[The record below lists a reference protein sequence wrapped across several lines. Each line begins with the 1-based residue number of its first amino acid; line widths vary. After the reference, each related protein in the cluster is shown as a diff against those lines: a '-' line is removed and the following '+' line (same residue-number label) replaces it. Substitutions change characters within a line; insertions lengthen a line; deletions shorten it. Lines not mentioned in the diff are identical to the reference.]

1 MSEIDVLLARY
12 RTLVRLTWPTTLSG
26 AERVWFVIYT
36 PAQERRL
43 RLRIAD
49 FGVATHE
56 AGHGWRTV
64 DLTDAFARWLAA
76 HEFRDAYF
84 AAPEYLEAILP
95 EFVQTVARQVEAAL
109 TAIGASTADAS
120 TSDASTSDAFASDAG
135 TSDAFASDENT
146 VVALYGLSALFGLAS
161 VSELVTAVRKTIRG
175 RLLLFFPGDKEG
187 SNYRFLDARD
197 GWDYL
202 AIAITAKDGETP

>member
-95 EFVQTVARQVEAAL
+95 EFVQAVARQVEAAL
-109 TAIGASTADAS
+109 TATGASTADAS
-120 TSDASTSDAFASDAG
+120 TADASTADAS

>member
-120 TSDASTSDAFASDAG
+120 TSDA
-135 TSDAFASDENT
+135 FASDENT